1 LNPCW
6 HQEPVS
12 SSKLWALQADEQ
24 PAAEKTDEQPADGL
38 EYASQ
43 HQAAALLTVSQECA
57 CLFDMGNVIRV
68 T

>member
-6 HQEPVS
+6 HQDPVS
-12 SSKLWALQADEQ
+12 SSRLWALQVDEQ
-24 PAAEKTDEQPADGL
+24 PAAEKTAEQPADEL

-57 CLFDMGNVIRV
+57 CLFYMGDVIRV